1 MCRDKE
7 HGGRLCPSQLNPEK
21 NKAHNAQRRARY
33 NAPKQEKLFSQ
44 EDQRIGKANSSTSLS
59 KEFISSLT
67 PEQKKTLRDYT
78 EFGSKTMNKYIY
90 DAEFREGVEKEL
102 DVHGSRAMWS
112 PDYETFKKDLKAN
125 LDERIKII
133 DETTSFRFPLP
144 VTVYSGMNI
153 SIPEGEDALTHIKS
167 IHKIGSLYS
176 RPSYVS
182 TSTNSAIAAS
192 FTVDN
197 GKTPIVYEMITSQ
210 GAPIRKL
217 SWLPVEDE
225 VLLPRDKK
233 FRIVQIKEAVTF
245 DNVTVDDEG
254 AIAKVRGR
262 GKKEIIVIQ
271 IVEEE

>member
-1 MCRDKE
+1 
-7 HGGRLCPSQLNPEK
+7 
-21 NKAHNAQRRARY
+21 
-33 NAPKQEKLFSQ
+33 
-44 EDQRIGKANSSTSLS
+44 
-59 KEFISSLT
+59 
-67 PEQKKTLRDYT
+67 
-78 EFGSKTMNKYIY
+78 
-90 DAEFREGVEKEL
+90 
-102 DVHGSRAMWS
+102 MWS
-112 PDYETFKKDLKAN
+112 PDYETFKKGLKAD

-153 SIPEGEDALTHIKS
+153 RIPEGEDALAHIKS

-197 GKTPIVYEMITSQ
+197 GKTPVVYEMITSQ

-233 FRIVQIKEAVTF
+233 FRIVQIKETITF
-245 DNVTVDDEG
+245 DDVTVDDEG

-262 GKKEIIVIQ
+262 GRGKKETIVIQ